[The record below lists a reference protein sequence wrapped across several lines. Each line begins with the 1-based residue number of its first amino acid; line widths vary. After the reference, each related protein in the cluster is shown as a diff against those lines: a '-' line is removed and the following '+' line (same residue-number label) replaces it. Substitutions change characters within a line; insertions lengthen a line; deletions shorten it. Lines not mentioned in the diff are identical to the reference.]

1 MKNIC
6 DYSEFNQL
14 IGGKPMEKEELIELF
29 EQFLNDNGK
38 YCAFKVWLD
47 CRGYTLQ
54 ELGFKEYDEIEE
66 ENQ

>member
-1 MKNIC
+1 
-6 DYSEFNQL
+6 
-14 IGGKPMEKEELIELF
+14 MEKEELIELF